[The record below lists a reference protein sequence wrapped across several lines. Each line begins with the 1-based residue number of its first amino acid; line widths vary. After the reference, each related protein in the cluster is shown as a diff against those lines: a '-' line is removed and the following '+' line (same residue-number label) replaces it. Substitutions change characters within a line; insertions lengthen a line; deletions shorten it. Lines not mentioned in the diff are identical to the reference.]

1 MIQAHDHTSMTV
13 GDMDVMLAFYR
24 DHFNMNVLKLI
35 ENKNDDERAKGS
47 GFEGLHMKIAHLALG
62 GFVLEMVEYVNRKG
76 AKLDMRPT
84 NIGSHHMG
92 FVCDDIHAT
101 VAELKARGVVFDGE
115 VADAGFGLAVQLELP
130 GGVCVQI
137 YQPHYQ
143 KDAG

>member
-24 DHFNMNVLKLI
+24 DHFNMKVLKLI
-35 ENKNDDERAKGS
+35 ENKNDGERAKGS

-101 VAELKARGVVFDGE
+101 YEAMIAKGVRFKSPPYGWGGDSATNCYGVDPEGNRFELMDR
-115 VADAGFGLAVQLELP
+115 P
-130 GGVCVQI
+130 TNR
-137 YQPHYQ
+137 
-143 KDAG
+143 